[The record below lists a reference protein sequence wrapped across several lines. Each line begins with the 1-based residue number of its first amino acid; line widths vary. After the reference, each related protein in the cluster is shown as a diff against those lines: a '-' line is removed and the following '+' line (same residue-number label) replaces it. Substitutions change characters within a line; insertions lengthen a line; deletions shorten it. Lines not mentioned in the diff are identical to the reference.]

1 MKKLILSAAI
11 LCAAVTFSNAQDRPQ
26 REGTRNPEEMAKR
39 MVERLDQELKL
50 SPAQK
55 DSILKWNQ
63 ASAVKQ
69 QAIFQDEKESREAKM
84 EKMKTLRQEQQ
95 TKIKSIL
102 TDEQKVKYEE
112 MSKRTPER
120 GQRRQKN

>member
-11 LCAAVTFSNAQDRPQ
+11 LCAVVTFSNAQDRPQ

-84 EKMKTLRQEQQ
+84 EKMKALRQEQQ

>member
-84 EKMKTLRQEQQ
+84 EKMKALRQEQQ

>member
-11 LCAAVTFSNAQDRPQ
+11 LCAVVTFSNAQDRPQ

>member
-26 REGTRNPEEMAKR
+26 REGARNPEEMAKR

-84 EKMKTLRQEQQ
+84 EKMKALRQEQQ

>member
-69 QAIFQDEKESREAKM
+69 QAIFQDEKESRDAKM
-84 EKMKTLRQEQQ
+84 EKMKALRQEQQ

>member
-84 EKMKTLRQEQQ
+84 EKMKALREEQQ